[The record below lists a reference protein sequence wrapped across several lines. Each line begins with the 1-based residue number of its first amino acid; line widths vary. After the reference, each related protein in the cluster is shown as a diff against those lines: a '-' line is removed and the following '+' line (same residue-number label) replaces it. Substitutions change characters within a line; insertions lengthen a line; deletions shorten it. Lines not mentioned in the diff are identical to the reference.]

1 MEKVFIKRE
10 TLIRFT
16 LSLFLFAFAVSGV
29 FAQEAITFKFNQETQ
44 VYAVNDEAEITISAT
59 DKDGTLVDS
68 GTLTVVLT
76 NDGRDQVAD
85 PQTFDLSKNNP
96 ASIKATLTFPGFLQI
111 NAKAQSAD
119 GQKSCSKLA
128 GLAFDPKKI
137 EPGLPKPD
145 DFDEFWAKGK
155 EEVRAIPIDLQQKK
169 IDSLSNEKRDVYS
182 VNFATINDQRV
193 FGYLSVPKGG
203 ESPYPTLVN
212 VPGAGPGVGPEAW
225 LADQG
230 FVVLNMNVFPYECP
244 LDGKERQKVYDEYN
258 EKLGMRYCYYNGTD
272 RDSYFFRAAYLGID
286 RAVDW
291 LAEQDYVDAT
301 RVGYYG
307 TSQGGA
313 SALILGGLNKH
324 FCAILSSVPAL
335 CDHSG
340 LLKGRSPGWPRLVD
354 FYKGDEKVL
363 EASRYLDGVNFAR
376 NIDAATIDITVGFID
391 VTCSPSSVYSAFN
404 VVPSEKKTIYH
415 ETQLGHQN
423 GEQYKRAFQRLLE
436 RVKNN
441 GR

>member
-1 MEKVFIKRE
+1 MKKVFIQRE
-10 TLIRFT
+10 TFIKFFLTSFLMAFT
-16 LSLFLFAFAVSGV
+16 ASCV
-29 FAQEAITFKFNQETQ
+29 FAQETITFQFNRESQ
-44 VYAVNDEAEITISAT
+44 VFSVNEEAEAIITVA
-59 DKDGTLVDS
+59 DKDGALVDS

-76 NDGRDQVAD
+76 NDGRDQVAE
-85 PQTFDLSKNNP
+85 PQTFDLTKDNP
-96 ASIKATLTFPGFLQI
+96 AIVKTTLDFPGFLQI
-111 NAKAQSAD
+111 NAKAKSLD
-119 GQKSCSKLA
+119 EQKSCSKLA
-128 GLAFDPKKI
+128 GIAFDPEKI

-145 DFDEFWAKGK
+145 DFDEFWSKGK
-155 EEVRAIPIDLQQKK
+155 AEVRAIPTDVQQTK

-182 VNFATINDQRV
+182 VSFATVNDQRV
-193 FGYLSVPKGG
+193 YGYLSIPKGG

-212 VPGAGPGVGPEAW
+212 VPGDGPGVGAETW

-244 LDGKERQKVYDEYN
+244 LDGKERQKIYDEYN
-258 EKLGMRYCYYNGTD
+258 KNLGMRYCYYNGAD
-272 RDSYFFRAAYLGID
+272 RDAYFFRAAYLGID
-286 RAVDW
+286 RTVDW
-291 LAEQDYVDAT
+291 LAEQSYVDSS
-301 RVGYYG
+301 RMGYYG

-354 FYKGDEKVL
+354 FYNGDEKVL

-391 VTCSPSSVYSAFN
+391 VTCSPSSVYAAFN
-404 VVPSEKKTIYH
+404 VIPSENKTIYH

-423 GEQYKRAFQRLLE
+423 GDQYKQAFQRLTE